1 MNIVKVFL
9 SCFSPVEIR
18 VLFPVTG
25 IDWSECVQEMCPKY
39 RKVMMIV
46 FHFVEILMMMSIT
59 GEPRLP
65 PSPPWPSW
73 RS

>member
-1 MNIVKVFL
+1 MIKVFV
-9 SCFSPVEIR
+9 FSPVEIR